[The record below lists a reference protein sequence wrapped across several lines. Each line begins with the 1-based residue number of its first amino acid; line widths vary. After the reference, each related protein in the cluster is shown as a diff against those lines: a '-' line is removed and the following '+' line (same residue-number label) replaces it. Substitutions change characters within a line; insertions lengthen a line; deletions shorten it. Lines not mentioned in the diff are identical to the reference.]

1 MFKFKNI
8 AEKDLQKIY
17 AMKEHEIQHSDKKNF
32 IVRNIPKS
40 DLVLA
45 HDSYLIGLF
54 SLQIESNPEPKF
66 TGMQV
71 IDASSSRFNAMFNL
85 YPDKDNDNQLQ
96 MLKDRKYLKSYEKAF
111 DKIFNLEGNDSDY
124 EVRSIKIPALYV
136 EALWL
141 HKEHDEG
148 SDQFK
153 PIRSMG
159 LFEENKMYDRKE
171 FFNILKVASEKFDL
185 GDSLIGG

>member
-8 AEKDLQKIY
+8 AEKDLLKIY
-17 AMKEHEIQHSDKKNF
+17 ALQEHEIQNSDKKNF
-32 IVRNIPKS
+32 IVRNIPKT
-40 DLVLA
+40 DLVMP
-45 HDSYLIGLF
+45 HDSYLIGLS
-54 SLQIESNPEPKF
+54 SLQIEGYPTPEL

-71 IDASSSRFNAMFNL
+71 IDASSSRFNTIFNL
-85 YPDKDNDNQLQ
+85 YPDKDNNNQLQ

-111 DKIFNLEGNDSDY
+111 DKIFNLEGDDSDF
-124 EVRSIKIPALYV
+124 EVRSIKIPALHV

-185 GDSLIGG
+185 GDDLIGG